1 MSWNRNGFQEHSYP
15 TLCQLSI
22 MTQRKSQRS
31 YHDMSVSCDTQH
43 QNYVGVEE
51 KQGLKWPF
59 LSYWKMFDAS
69 PGTEST
75 SQVEIK

>member
-43 QNYVGVEE
+43 QNYVGSGRETWFE
-51 KQGLKWPF
+51 MAFPF
-59 LSYWKMFDAS
+59 LLED
-69 PGTEST
+69 
-75 SQVEIK
+75 V